1 MARRKSAR
9 FPRTREG
16 SPHKRYSVRVAFGDP
31 AGGLVRLPS
40 GKPWDPSARLTML
53 LPINN
58 PSFFCPGIATRNLR
72 MGTISR
78 IRNRRFPR
86 QLSPHGGDPFGVNAQ
101 RFGHR
106 VVDLSS
112 HGVFVHQ
119 GKGLQGF
126 ALQPAEPTI
135 QKVTLGSSEGGEVG
149 HGQGAGE
156 CSARRTGMTACGC
169 RVRPAE
175 TDRPGVEFR

>member
-1 MARRKSAR
+1 
-9 FPRTREG
+9 
-16 SPHKRYSVRVAFGDP
+16 
-31 AGGLVRLPS
+31 
-40 GKPWDPSARLTML
+40 ML

-126 ALQPAEPTI
+126 ALQPVN
-135 QKVTLGSSEGGEVG
+135 QLLRSSSSVAPNVAKSGTGGT
-149 HGQGAGE
+149 AA
-156 CSARRTGMTACGC
+156 CPARRTGMTACGC

-175 TDRPGVEFR
+175 TTGRGGVQVEAQGLGYIRVVGVARRPDRTDGLFRKHHCGNSRQRKP

>member
-1 MARRKSAR
+1 MLRGQLLQDGG
-9 FPRTREG
+9 PG
-16 SPHKRYSVRVAFGDP
+16 STTPGPGPCP

-126 ALQPAEPTI
+126 ALQPAEPTSQQI
-135 QKVTLGSSEGGEVG
+135 AMGGPNVAKSGTCRDRSVSIEKDGYDGTRLSRAPSSD
-149 HGQGAGE
+149 
-156 CSARRTGMTACGC
+156 R
-169 RVRPAE
+169 
-175 TDRPGVEFR
+175 RPGVEFR